1 MPGLESVSTSMPG
14 LEASLSPSGSQSV
27 NKTTLQDM
35 TQEDNDDPAISYEPV
50 LDPHPEPHVPAMK
63 KMLDLTSM
71 LGNVLGQVTEHSV
84 DNVTAPTLTTQQ
96 QGFPQPMHRSLFK
109 MKKDQAPKPTLGP
122 SSNDGEQG
130 SMDSTNQQQADYQQE
145 NDQRI
150 ASMSEEEILAAREEI
165 LASLSHTSIAYLNG
179 QQWDKPS
186 IESSQQQ
193 QPEPMEVTLDAPAVA
208 LENGKSYNKRTFG
221 PAHTLLYAH

>member
-1 MPGLESVSTSMPG
+1 MPGLEQVSSP
-14 LEASLSPSGSQSV
+14 PSGSHSI
-27 NKTTLQDM
+27 NKTTTMQDM

-71 LGNVLGQVTEHSV
+71 LGNVLGQVTEHAV

-109 MKKDQAPKPTLGP
+109 MKKDQAPKPTA
-122 SSNDGEQG
+122 SIDDKQG
-130 SMDSTNQQQADYQQE
+130 SLDSMNEQHMDYQQE

-150 ASMSEEEILAAREEI
+150 ASMTEDEILAAREEI
-165 LASLSHTSIAYLNG
+165 LASLSHASIAYLNG
-179 QQWDKPS
+179 QQKPS
-186 IESSQQQ
+186 LESSQQQ
-193 QPEPMEVTLDAPAVA
+193 QPMEVDRDTTTVA
-208 LENGKSYNKRTFG
+208 LEGKSCNSPSPG
-221 PAHTLLYAH
+221 PHSLFIIRIRQIYSERRRR